1 MAASAAPR
9 GIDSRLIALS
19 QLACVVL
26 FGALLIQPWRAS
38 SPVLGTVFIV
48 ACATF
53 GASAISVARVTA
65 GPLRVVFGALAVLA
79 LSVGIGELSLILDPR
94 TTAMGGLQEA
104 SSLELAVAVAALNGL
119 LVLYGNYALA
129 IERRVG
135 EALQDRVTAE
145 QALKAKLEQRVA
157 ERTLELDDA
166 RHPRFDRRYAG
177 LPPEQLPRTEAL
189 KNTVERMLPY
199 WHSTIA
205 PVVASGQRVLVAAH
219 GNSLRALVKYLDNIS
234 DAAIPELNIP
244 TGIPL
249 LYELDADLRPISHRY
264 LADEE
269 TVRKAAEAVAN
280 QGKAATT

>member
-38 SPVLGTVFIV
+38 SPVLGAVFIV

-65 GPLRVVFGALAVLA
+65 GPLRVVFGALAVMA

-119 LVLYGNYALA
+119 LVLYGNYALG

-166 RHPRFDRRYAG
+166 
-177 LPPEQLPRTEAL
+177 
-189 KNTVERMLPY
+189 
-199 WHSTIA
+199 
-205 PVVASGQRVLVAAH
+205 QRVLH
-219 GNSLRALVKYLDNIS
+219 RMWWLGQQITL
-234 DAAIPELNIP
+234 
-244 TGIPL
+244 
-249 LYELDADLRPISHRY
+249 ELDPRRVLDRFL
-264 LADEE
+264 
-269 TVRKAAEAVAN
+269 EAVADVAQADGAALGLVESDGTIVVTAAN
-280 QGKAATT
+280 GILEPLAGERMPGGASVQGRVVQAGRTWCVADVDTHRDEVHASLFP